1 MKRMPDADSEQ
12 LSGFRLEQLELRNW
26 GTFDRR
32 PWSLRA
38 GGRNGLLTGD
48 IGSGKSTIVDAIT
61 TLLLPANRITYNKA
75 AGAETRERSL
85 RSYVLGY
92 YKSERNEETGT
103 SRPVPLRDPTA
114 YSVLLGVFANRGY
127 QATVT
132 LAQVFWLRDGSA
144 GQPDRFY
151 VVADRGLCIAESFTD
166 FGTDIVTLKK
176 RLRAAGARIHDHF
189 PEYGKDFR
197 RALGIES
204 EQAMELFHQTVSMKS
219 VGNLT
224 DFVRSHMLEPF
235 DAESW
240 TKRIIGHFEDLTK
253 AHDAVRRAQA
263 QLELLQPLLAVCDAH
278 DELGGQITSLGD
290 QRSALSFF
298 FAERK
303 EALLQARIA
312 GLERERSERHE
323 ELKALKVRLEDLR
336 ENEKCLTVERAGHGG
351 DRLSEIE
358 RRIEDDSRS
367 CDERS
372 RKAQRFAE
380 LLGAAAMGPVETAE
394 QFAARRR
401 GIAAAAERASLDRA
415 DCQNRLSEIA
425 VDARTLADEADG
437 LNAELLSLRS
447 RTSSIPK
454 RNLDLRSWL
463 CRELGL
469 AAEQLPFAGEL
480 IGVRTEEAAWEGA
493 AERVLRGFALS
504 ILVPDERYPDVADWI
519 NEHHLD
525 ARLVYFRVPSAAPA
539 AAGAPHRP
547 VPEPA
552 RNSLFSKLEIKDTG
566 FYPWLER
573 ELAVRAGH
581 ECVETMTQFRRAT
594 RAVTKTGQTKGAGG
608 RHEKDDRSRIDDR
621 SKYVLGWSNER
632 KIDALLVRAR
642 SVQQRQHEIAA
653 ERTKRSGALEALIKR
668 GETLAGLAETREF
681 RDIDWQSLVNRI
693 EGLKAEKARLEQ
705 ASGELERLSRLL
717 VEIAAEI
724 ETAEKEQEQT
734 TGAIGSLASGIDTAA
749 QALDEVGAVLAG
761 PGRDGT
767 REHFPAIS
775 QRLAVAPLNE
785 IPVTTPGGCDRAE
798 AAAREAFLSL
808 IERRT
813 RSQNALTSKIVA
825 RMADFRQHYPVET
838 TDLDDSV
845 LAAAG
850 YRELLQRLVTDDLPR
865 FQAQFKAYLNTN
877 TIRDIAGFHSQL
889 TKQADLIR
897 ERVAT
902 INGSLVGVD
911 YNPGRY
917 IRLDAQ
923 PTPNTDIREFRQ
935 ELRACTDNS
944 LSGDDSE
951 QYSEHKFLQVSRII
965 ERFRGREGQTE
976 IDRSWTRRVTDVRNW
991 FTFSASERWRE
1002 DNTEYENYTDSGGK
1016 SGGQKE
1022 KLAYTILAASLAYQF
1037 KLEWGAARSK
1047 TFQFVVIDEAFGR
1060 GSDEST
1066 RFALE
1071 LFRRLGLQLLI
1082 VTPLQKIHVIEPYVA
1097 VVGFVDNPNQN
1108 NSRLQTLTIDEYR
1121 AQRLAQALTQQAVL
1135 SAAGA

>member
-1 MKRMPDADSEQ
+1 MPDADSEQ

-114 YSVLLGVFANRGY
+114 YSVLLGVFANRGF

-151 VVADRGLCIAESFTD
+151 VVADHGLCIAESFTD

-312 GLERERSERHE
+312 GLEQERSERHE

-336 ENEKCLTVERAGHGG
+336 ENEKRLTVERAGHGG

-525 ARLVYFRVPSAAPA
+525 ARLVYFRVPSAAAA

-724 ETAEKEQEQT
+724 ETAEKEQEQI

-785 IPVTTPGGCDRAE
+785 IPVTTPVGCDRAE

-813 RSQNALTSKIVA
+813 KSQNALTSKIVA